1 MDKAISV
8 DLTSQ
13 LMPVTVLT
21 GFLGSGKTTLL
32 NRLLADP
39 ALRDTLVLINEF
51 GEIGLDHLFV
61 EQVDANTVVM
71 ASGCLCCTI
80 QSDLARTLRTMTLK
94 RVRGEVPEFRRV
106 VIETTG
112 LADPAPILHTLMED
126 PIVSAY
132 YRLDGVI
139 TMVDAVTGS
148 ATMDRQVEAV
158 KQAAVADRIILTK
171 QDIAS
176 PEAIAA
182 ITARL
187 TKLNPSTPILSPD
200 APVQALFDIG
210 LYNPRTKS
218 LDVQSWLRAA
228 ALEKDHRHHG
238 HDHGHAHEN
247 NQKHNHHHHHDV
259 NRHDARIQAICLTWD
274 QPIDWDGFCLWVE
287 SLISQRGEDV
297 LRLKALLNLRGKDHP
312 VAVHGVQHLFHPPV
326 DLPAW
331 PEGTAD
337 GTGGRV
343 SRIVLIVRDLSRE
356 MLVDSF
362 RRVQAAALA

>member
-13 LMPVTVLT
+13 LLPVTVLT

-39 ALRDTLVLINEF
+39 AMRDTLVLINEF

-94 RVRGEVPEFRRV
+94 RVRGEVPDFSRV

-139 TMVDAVTGS
+139 TTVDAVTGS

-176 PEAIAA
+176 PDAIAA

-187 TKLNPSTPILSPD
+187 SALNPSTPILPPD

-228 ALEKDHRHHG
+228 ALEADHRHHG
-238 HDHGHAHEN
+238 HDHGHNHG
-247 NQKHNHHHHHDV
+247 HNHGHHHDV
-259 NRHDARIQAICLTWD
+259 NRHDERIQAICLTWD
-274 QPIDWDGFCLWVE
+274 QPVDWDGFCLWVE
-287 SLISQRGEDV
+287 SLTSQRGEDV
-297 LRLKALLNLRGKDHP
+297 LRLKALLNLRDKDHP

-331 PEGTAD
+331 PD
-337 GTGGRV
+337 DDRR

-356 MLVDSF
+356 MLLDSF